1 MQFNSILATILLAS
15 TAIATAVPEINE
27 QTSVITRNQTVDGEE
42 ADVVNF
48 DNTPEVAEDGEPEFD
63 PQELTGAGSTVNIDE
78 RDLLTRNHTLSHDE
92 EPDVV
97 NFDSTP
103 DVAEDGEPEFDPQ
116 ELTADESKVHV
127 EERDIPLE
135 ARAASAASKI
145 VRCARS
151 YKGTKY
157 LWGGCQAKSPFGPAK
172 GGMDCSCLSRTCIKK
187 GAGTTIR
194 KPLPHFPSS
203 TCKTN

>member
-1 MQFNSILATILLAS
+1 MQVNSILATLLLAI

-27 QTSVITRNQTVDGEE
+27 NTSLIARNQTIDG
-42 ADVVNF
+42 
-48 DNTPEVAEDGEPEFD
+48 
-63 PQELTGAGSTVNIDE
+63 
-78 RDLLTRNHTLSHDE
+78 E
-92 EPDVV
+92 EPDVL

-103 DVAEDGEPEFDPQ
+103 DVAEDGEPDFDPQ
-116 ELTADESKVHV
+116 ELTGDESKVHV

-145 VRCARS
+145 VKCARS

-157 LWGGCQAKSPFGPAK
+157 LYGGCKSKAPFGPAK

-194 KPLPHFPSS
+194 KCFYFILHPD
-203 TCKTN
+203 